1 MEKPNLPP
9 VELTFESFVTFF
21 QKDIHQACN
30 YQSRKFEEDVKE
42 LFKKTYNMDSGE
54 IKIQLTPVVYQEV
67 AKHAFMQ
74 MAKRLYDAHI
84 LKKEKMP
91 EIKL

>member
-21 QKDIHQACN
+21 QKDITQACN
-30 YQSRKFEEDVKE
+30 YESRQFEAQIKE
-42 LFKKTYNMDSGE
+42 LFKKTYEIDPGD
-54 IKIQLTPVVYQEV
+54 IKIQLTPLVFREI
-67 AKHAFMQ
+67 AEHTFKR
-74 MAKRLYDAHI
+74 MAKRLYEAHI
-84 LKKEKMP
+84 IKKEKMP